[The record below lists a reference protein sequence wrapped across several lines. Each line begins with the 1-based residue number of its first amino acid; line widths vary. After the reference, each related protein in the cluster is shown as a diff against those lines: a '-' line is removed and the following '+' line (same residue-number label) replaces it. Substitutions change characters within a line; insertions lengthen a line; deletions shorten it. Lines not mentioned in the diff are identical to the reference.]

1 MRKKILHALLALVV
15 SFGLWLYVIT
25 VENPNSENTFYNI
38 PVVLDNESVLNDRG
52 LMILTEKDPVVTLK
66 LGGNRSYLNKLSNSN
81 ITLVADL
88 ARIYEAGEQTLAY
101 SISYPGDIPQNS
113 IEVLSQLPAQI
124 TLTIAERLTQS
135 VPVSVVYTGQVPEG
149 FMTDKENLTLDTKAV
164 NITGPASVVKQIAEA
179 RITVDLDDQTE
190 TISQTYTYTLYD
202 KNGEI
207 VDDDMLTADISE
219 IKLTLK
225 IQRYKEIA
233 LRLDVIPGG
242 GATLENSSIVMD
254 TESLLISGSEQLLES
269 LGDAIL
275 LDTVNL
281 GELTEDTVLTYNIA
295 DLLPEGITNVSGI
308 EKVNVTIQFPELKMR
323 TLQVTQILP
332 QNVPAGMH
340 AEILTK
346 ELAVTLRGPAAV
358 VDSLT
363 VDQIQALVDF
373 SNAELGTDT
382 YKVTFRI
389 SGAEGV
395 GAVKSEDDPE
405 KVYFVLAAISPAASP
420 VSFN

>member
-1 MRKKILHALLALVV
+1 MKKKILHALLALVV

-52 LMILTEKDPVVTLK
+52 LMILAEKEPTVTLK
-66 LGGNRSYLNKLSNSN
+66 LSGNRSYLNKLSTSN

-88 ARIYEAGEQTLAY
+88 SRIYEAGEQTLAY
-101 SISYPGDIPQNS
+101 TIRYPGDIPQNS
-113 IEVLSQLPAQI
+113 IEILSQLPGQI

-149 FMTDKENLTLDTKAV
+149 FMTDKENLILDTKTV
-164 NITGPASVVKQIAEA
+164 NVTGPASVVKQIAEA
-179 RITVDLDDQTE
+179 RITVDLDEKTE
-190 TISQTYTYTLYD
+190 TISQAYTYTLYD

-207 VDDDMLTADISE
+207 VDDEMLTTDVSE

-233 LRLDVIPGG
+233 LRLDVLPGG
-242 GATLENSSIVMD
+242 GATMENSSIVMD
-254 TESLLISGSEQLLES
+254 TERLLISGSEQLLES

-275 LDTVNL
+275 LDTIHL
-281 GELTEDTVLTYNIA
+281 GELTEDTVLTYNVA

-308 EKVNVTIQFPELKMR
+308 EKVSVTIKFPELKMR
-323 TLQVTQILP
+323 TFQVSQILP

-358 VDSLT
+358 IDSLT
-363 VDQIQALVDF
+363 ADQIQALVDF
-373 SNAELGTDT
+373 SAAELGTDT
-382 YKVTFRI
+382 YKVNFRI
-389 SGAEGV
+389 IGVEGV
-395 GAVKSEDDPE
+395 GAVNSYTVSATISLLIP
-405 KVYFVLAAISPAASP
+405 AI
-420 VSFN
+420 VQ

>member
-88 ARIYEAGEQTLAY
+88 ARIYEAGEQALSY

-149 FMTDKENLTLDTKAV
+149 FMTDKENLTLDTKTV

-179 RITVDLDDQTE
+179 RITVNLDNQTE

-207 VDDDMLTADISE
+207 VDNDMLTADISE

-254 TESLLISGSEQLLES
+254 TESLLISGSQQLLES

-323 TLQVTQILP
+323 TLQVTQILS

-358 VDSLT
+358 IDSLT
-363 VDQIQALVDF
+363 ADQIQALVDF
-373 SNAELGTDT
+373 SAAELDITKT
-382 YKVTFRI
+382 YKVTIRI
-389 SGAEGV
+389 IGAEGV
-395 GAVKSEDDPE
+395 GAMNSYTVTA
-405 KVYFVLAAISPAASP
+405 KVSILVPA
-420 VSFN
+420 SFE

>member
-124 TLTIAERLTQS
+124 KLTIAERLTQS

-281 GELTEDTVLTYNIA
+281 GELTKDTVLTYNIA

>member
-295 DLLPEGITNVSGI
+295 DLLPEGITNISGI
-308 EKVNVTIQFPELKMR
+308 EKVNVTIQFPELKMK
-323 TLQVTQILP
+323 TFQVTQIIP
-332 QNVPAGMH
+332 QNVPANMLVD
-340 AEILTK
+340 ILTK

-358 VDSLT
+358 IDALT
-363 VDQIQALVDF
+363 ADRIQALVDF
-373 SNAELGTDT
+373 SAAEVGTDT
-382 YKVTFRI
+382 YKVIFHVI
-389 SGAEGV
+389 GADGV
-395 GAVKSEDDPE
+395 GAVKNETDPE
-405 KVYFVLAAISPAASP
+405 KVYVVRATVSLLVPA
-420 VSFN
+420 FG

>member
-124 TLTIAERLTQS
+124 KLTIAERLTQS

-332 QNVPAGMH
+332 QNVPTGMH

-358 VDSLT
+358 IDSLT
-363 VDQIQALVDF
+363 ADQIQALVDF

-395 GAVKSEDDPE
+395 GAVNSYTVP
-405 KVYFVLAAISPAASP
+405 ATISMIVPAFA
-420 VSFN
+420 

>member
-332 QNVPAGMH
+332 QNVPTGMH

-358 VDSLT
+358 IDSLT
-363 VDQIQALVDF
+363 ADQIQALVDF

-395 GAVKSEDDPE
+395 GAVNSYTVP
-405 KVYFVLAAISPAASP
+405 ATISMIVPAFA
-420 VSFN
+420 

>member
-15 SFGLWLYVIT
+15 SLGLWLYVIT

-164 NITGPASVVKQIAEA
+164 NITGPASVVKQIVEA

-207 VDDDMLTADISE
+207 VDDDMLTADVSE
-219 IKLTLK
+219 VKLTLK

-281 GELTEDTVLTYNIA
+281 GELTEDTALTYNIA

-332 QNVPAGMH
+332 QNVPTGMH

-358 VDSLT
+358 IDSLT
-363 VDQIQALVDF
+363 ADQIQALVDF

-395 GAVKSEDDPE
+395 GAVNSYTVP
-405 KVYFVLAAISPAASP
+405 ATISMIVPAFA
-420 VSFN
+420 

>member
-295 DLLPEGITNVSGI
+295 DLLPEGITNVSGT
-308 EKVNVTIQFPELKMR
+308 ETVNVTIKFPDLKMK
-323 TLQVTQILP
+323 TFQVTQIIP
-332 QNVPAGMH
+332 QNVPAGMVVD
-340 AEILTK
+340 ILTK
-346 ELAVTLRGPAAV
+346 QLAVTLRGPAAV
-358 VDSLT
+358 IDTLT
-363 VDQIQALVDF
+363 ALQIQALVDF
-373 SNAELGTDT
+373 SAAERGTDT

-389 SGAEGV
+389 IGAEGV
-395 GAVKSEDDPE
+395 GAVNSYTVSANVDTL
-405 KVYFVLAAISPAASP
+405 VPA
-420 VSFN
+420 SFE